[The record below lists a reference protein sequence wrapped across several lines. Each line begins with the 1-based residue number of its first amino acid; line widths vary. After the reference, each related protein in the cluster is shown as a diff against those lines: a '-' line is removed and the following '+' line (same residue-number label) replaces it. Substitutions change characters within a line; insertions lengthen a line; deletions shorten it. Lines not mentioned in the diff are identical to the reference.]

1 MSQDTIKIE
10 IDSIDYRFLKASY
23 DKVITHQ
30 EQKEKV
36 DKSYLLHEC
45 EESDVKVA
53 ELVYLGAVNDFIR
66 QIQDTFG
73 ILVDTDLSLLVED
86 ESEAPAEPAPEESES
101 SADNI
106 SSNDASNND
115 ISSNDVLAEDVQEF
129 PFPEVLE
136 TNQNDSIKE
145 RFVLLSLKDAEIEDL
160 AGMCGVC
167 GIPTNCMLESF
178 VADLVG
184 SENRNSIES
193 MILARRWFD
202 STLFGQTYV
211 CLLGFLLKE
220 GYDPYDDLIR
230 YLEDIKQGEYDLL
243 DYDVNP
249 LASEIDPEDIGY
261 LREDLENWKEHVN
274 KLRNEF
280 QKTYRD
286 AKWDEEVKYVIQW
299 WEDKELFK
307 TRFDKFV
314 NNEFDK

>member
-1 MSQDTIKIE
+1 MSNKVTIE
-10 IDSIDYRFLKASY
+10 IDRDVFYTMRYMLENQIMPAFKALQ
-23 DKVITHQ
+23 DADNK
-30 EQKEKV
+30 
-36 DKSYLLHEC
+36 
-45 EESDVKVA
+45 
-53 ELVYLGAVNDFIR
+53 
-66 QIQDTFG
+66 DTFDK
-73 ILVDTDLSLLVED
+73 LEAWNNFEHNSWPFCRCLVESMD
-86 ESEAPAEPAPEESES
+86 SITYDDTPALPFVDEAPAEPAPKESELL